1 MTPEARPALR
11 ILPRTAAGLLL
22 PAYAL
27 IFGLVLW
34 IRRGSPPSVTIE
46 DRIEFSW
53 LWGAIFLGLALV
65 YVLIHRHADRFPFR
79 WLIFVYLVVSLLL
92 LLTPVLFS
100 SDIYVY
106 AMRGRILSVYH
117 QNPYLVPPAHFPE
130 DPFLGLTNPVWRALP
145 QIYGPLWTLF
155 SALLTWIGGARLFGT
170 VLLFKL
176 SGFVGNTLGLWLVS
190 RLAGDR
196 DPKTRREIIA
206 LYAMNPF
213 ILMEFVNNG
222 HNDVW
227 MVVFGL
233 LALHF
238 YRAKKDLWIV
248 PALILAGLIKYVFW
262 LLIPLF
268 LVFLWREKR
277 LHLKLMLGSGSLSL
291 ACLVAGYAPFWHGAA
306 TFSGVLGQAG
316 IERPFN
322 HYSPLPLMLFLVMIA
337 RRRPLESLKSGL
349 VVGRALF
356 LAAYAKIL
364 ASARALNPAIVSVLT
379 AFAFLGSATVLPWY
393 VLWWLPFLILGNR
406 LRPVVI
412 WSLVGLGGY
421 LFLYSTTL
429 SLAMVGGAYLVF
441 LMTKEPGSKGEASPS
456 PRSGR

>member
-1 MTPEARPALR
+1 MKPEPRHARR
-11 ILPRTAAGLLL
+11 ILSRTAAALLL

-34 IRRGSPPSVTIE
+34 IRRGSPHSVTMA

-53 LWGAIFLGLALV
+53 LWAAIVLGLALV
-65 YVLIHRHADRFPFR
+65 YVLIYRHADRFPFW
-79 WLIFVYLVVSLLL
+79 WLISVYLVVSLLL
-92 LLTPVLFS
+92 LLMPVLFS
-100 SDIYVY
+100 SDIHMY

-117 QNPYLVPPAHFPE
+117 QNPYLVPAAQFPE
-130 DPFLGLTNPVWRALP
+130 DPFLGLTHTAWRVLP
-145 QIYGPLWTLF
+145 QNYGPLWTLF

-170 VLLFKL
+170 ILLFKL

-190 RLAGDR
+190 RLAGDVA
-196 DPKTRREIIA
+196 PKTRREIVV
-206 LYAMNPF
+206 LYALNPL

-238 YRAKKDLWIV
+238 YRTKKDLWIV
-248 PALILAGLIKYVFW
+248 PSLILAGLIKYVFW
-262 LLIPLF
+262 LLIPVF

-277 LHLKLMLGSGSLSL
+277 LHLKVMLGSGSLSL
-291 ACLVAGYAPFWHGAA
+291 ACLAAGYAPFWHGAA
-306 TFSGVLGQAG
+306 TFSGVLGQLG
-316 IERPFN
+316 IERSFN
-322 HYSPLPLMLFLVMIA
+322 HYSPLPLMLFIVMIA
-337 RRRPLESLKSGL
+337 HRRPLESLKSGL
-349 VVGRALF
+349 VVGRVLF
-356 LAAYAKIL
+356 LAAYAKVL
-364 ASARALNPAIVSVLT
+364 ASARVLDPAIVSVLT
-379 AFAFLGSATVLPWY
+379 AFAFLGTATVLPWY

-421 LFLYSTTL
+421 FFLYSTTL

-441 LMTKEPGSKGEASPS
+441 QMTKEPGSKGEASPS
-456 PRSGR
+456 PRQGR

>member
-1 MTPEARPALR
+1 MTPEARHARGLP
-11 ILPRTAAGLLL
+11 PRTAAGLLL
-22 PAYAL
+22 SAYAL
-27 IFGLVLW
+27 IFGLILW
-34 IRRGSPPSVTIE
+34 IRRGAPSALTIE

-53 LWGAIFLGLALV
+53 LWAALFLGLALV
-65 YVLIHRHADRFPFR
+65 YILIYRHADRFPFK
-79 WLIFVYLVVSLLL
+79 WLIAVYLVVSLLL
-92 LLTPVLFS
+92 LFTPVLLS

-106 AMRGRILSVYH
+106 AMRGRILSVHH
-117 QNPYLVPPAHFPE
+117 QNPYLVPAAQFPE
-130 DPFLGLTNPVWRALP
+130 DPFFELTNPAWRGLT
-145 QIYGPLWTLF
+145 QNYGPLWTLF
-155 SALLTWIGGARLFGT
+155 SALLTWIGGARLLGT
-170 VLLFKL
+170 ILLFKL
-176 SGFVGNTLGLWLVS
+176 SAFVGNTLGLWLVS

-196 DPKTRREIIA
+196 DPKTRREIVA
-206 LYAMNPF
+206 LYAMSPF

-238 YRAKKDLWIV
+238 YRVKKDLWII
-248 PALILAGLIKYVFW
+248 PSLILAGLIKYIFW

-277 LHLKLMLGSGSLSL
+277 LHLKLVLGSGTLSL
-291 ACLVAGYAPFWHGAA
+291 ACLAAGYAPFWHGAA

-322 HYSPLPLMLFLVMIA
+322 HYAPLPLMLFMVMIA
-337 RRRPLESLKSGL
+337 RRRTLESLKSGL

-364 ASARALNPAIVSVLT
+364 ASARVLEPAIVSVLA

-406 LRPVVI
+406 PLPVVF

-421 LFLYSTTL
+421 FFLYSTTL
-429 SLAMVGGAYLVF
+429 SLAMVGGASLVF
-441 LMTKEPGSKGEASPS
+441 RMTKEPGSKGEASPS
-456 PRSGR
+456 PRPGR

>member
-1 MTPEARPALR
+1 MAPEARPARR

-46 DRIEFSW
+46 DRVEFSW
-53 LWGAIFLGLALV
+53 LWGAVFLGLALV
-65 YVLIHRHADRFPFR
+65 YVLIHRYADRFPF
-79 WLIFVYLVVSLLL
+79 WWIISVYLVVSLLL

-117 QNPYLVPPAHFPE
+117 QNPYLVPAANFPE
-130 DPFLGLTNPVWRALP
+130 DPFLGWTNPAWRALT
-145 QIYGPLWTLF
+145 QVYGPLWALF

-170 VLLFKL
+170 ILLFKL
-176 SGFVGNTLGLWLVS
+176 SGFVGNTLGLWLVY
-190 RLAGDR
+190 RLAGGR
-196 DPKTRREIIA
+196 DAKTRREIVA
-206 LYAMNPF
+206 LYALNPL

-233 LALHF
+233 LALYL

-306 TFSGVLGQAG
+306 TFSGVLGQSG

-322 HYSPLPLMLFLVMIA
+322 HYSPLLLMLFIVMIA
-337 RRRPLESLKSGL
+337 RRRPLESLKPGL

-356 LAAYAKIL
+356 LAAYAKTL
-364 ASARALNPAIVSVLT
+364 ATARALDPAIVSVLI
-379 AFAFLGSATVLPWY
+379 AFAFLGAATVLPWY
-393 VLWWLPFLILGNR
+393 VLWWMPFLILGNR

-421 LFLYSTTL
+421 FFLYSTTL
-429 SLAMVGGAYLVF
+429 SLAMVGGAYLAF
-441 LMTKEPGSKGEASPS
+441 LMTKEPGSKREASLS
-456 PRSGR
+456 PRPVR